1 MFKCERCGS
10 SYSSAHA
17 VGIENCPRCLLRDR
31 AVAPLSFK
39 VFDLPQTKG
48 HTASSSEHAASSSEG
63 LAESSAAPPPS

>member
-39 VFDLPQTKG
+39 VFDLPQAKERP
-48 HTASSSEHAASSSEG
+48 ASPSASAEG
-63 LAESSAAPPPS
+63 LAESSAATPPS

>member
-1 MFKCERCGS
+1 MFRCERCGS

-39 VFDLPQTKG
+39 VFDLPRAKG
-48 HTASSSEHAASSSEG
+48 RPASPSTEG
-63 LAESSAAPPPS
+63 LAESSAATPPS

>member
-17 VGIENCPRCLLRDR
+17 VGIENCPRCMLRDR

-39 VFDLPQTKG
+39 VFDLPPAKERQSP
-48 HTASSSEHAASSSEG
+48 SSREEA
-63 LAESSAAPPPS
+63 LAKSSASPPTG